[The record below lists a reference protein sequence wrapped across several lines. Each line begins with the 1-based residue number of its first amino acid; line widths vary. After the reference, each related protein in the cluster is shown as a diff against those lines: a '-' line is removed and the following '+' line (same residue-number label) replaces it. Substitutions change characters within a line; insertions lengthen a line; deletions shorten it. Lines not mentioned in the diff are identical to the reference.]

1 MKQPDYR
8 GRTMEL
14 LNRASLKIKADCAT
28 MHADH
33 SARGCLQSGNTI
45 IRAIEIWTET
55 SSQHLE
61 TALNA
66 FGATIDTRGR
76 RWGRAMREA
85 QDALD
90 AHAVNAPNLLSDSFR
105 LANPAGGSG
114 GSTIRAA
121 HSVLAEAHGKL
132 SATIADFRDGWTAP
146 RAKKWNERHPI
157 AFALL
162 MAGIGAVLATVA
174 RLLFR

>member
-8 GRTMEL
+8 GRTTEL
-14 LNRASLKIKADCAT
+14 LNRASLKIKAGCAT
-28 MHADH
+28 MHTDH

-55 SSQHLE
+55 SSQYLE
-61 TALNA
+61 TAL
-66 FGATIDTRGR
+66 
-76 RWGRAMREA
+76 
-85 QDALD
+85 
-90 AHAVNAPNLLSDSFR
+90 AHAVNAPNLLSGSFR

-121 HSVLAEAHGKL
+121 HSLLAEAHGKL